1 MNCFPQSNYY
11 MNEPEKIIKALSEKI
26 SLLEQQNVRLNS
38 ENKIS
43 DEYLSAAL
51 DRTGLFIWEQHI
63 PSGRLRI
70 LNQTFGSMCGFKS
83 NEIESTVASWKNN
96 LHPDDKER
104 VIAALEDHL
113 AGKTPYF
120 HMIYRM
126 KHKEGRDVWVSD
138 RGRVIE
144 FDKSN
149 NPLRMTGTHIDI
161 TQEKLY
167 ELELAQYANL
177 DPLTNLLNRKAF
189 QNSFEIYTNSKE
201 YRGGAL
207 LFIDL
212 DDFKSVN
219 DKLGH
224 NIGDKL
230 LQHVANNFEILSP
243 EDALLSRF
251 GGDEFAIICKT
262 TDKTII
268 TLLVQSIL
276 STLDKTTELEG
287 IKISIKLSI
296 GICVFKRSDESFAN
310 IYERADK
317 AMYSIKR
324 KEKNNYA
331 FWESIK

>member
-1 MNCFPQSNYY
+1 MTEQ
-11 MNEPEKIIKALSEKI
+11 EEIVRELSEKI
-26 SLLEQQNVRLNS
+26 ALLDKENVRLKN
-38 ENKIS
+38 ENQKI

-63 PSGRLRI
+63 PSGQLTI
-70 LNQTFGSMCGFKS
+70 LDQTFGSMCGFET
-83 NEIESTVASWKNN
+83 NEIESTVESWKNN

-104 VIAALEDHL
+104 VIEAFEEHL
-113 AGKTPYF
+113 AGITPYF

-126 KHKEGRDVWVSD
+126 KHKEGHDVWVSD
-138 RGRVIE
+138 RGRIIE
-144 FDKSN
+144 FDNNN

-177 DPLTNLLNRKAF
+177 DPLTNLLNRKAL
-189 QNSFEIYTNSKE
+189 QNSFEIYTHASK
-201 YRGGAL
+201 YCGGAL

-219 DKLGH
+219 DKSGH
-224 NIGDKL
+224 HVGDKL
-230 LQHVANNFEILSP
+230 LQHVANSFESLAPS
-243 EDALLSRF
+243 DALLARF

-262 TDKTII
+262 TDKEVIK
-268 TLLVQSIL
+268 LLAQSIL
-276 STLDKTTELEG
+276 STLANPTELEDA
-287 IKISIKLSI
+287 KISVNLSI

-317 AMYSIKR
+317 AMYSVKR
-324 KEKNNYA
+324 QGKNNYA
-331 FWESIK
+331 FWDISKKNQ

>member
-1 MNCFPQSNYY
+1 MTEQEEVIQELSK
-11 MNEPEKIIKALSEKI
+11 KIALMGQE
-26 SLLEQQNVRLNS
+26 NVRLKA
-38 ENKIS
+38 EKQKL

-63 PSGRLRI
+63 PSGQLTI
-70 LNQTFGSMCGFKS
+70 LDQTFGSMCGFES
-83 NEIESTVASWKNN
+83 NEIESTVESWKNN

-104 VIAALEDHL
+104 VIEAFEDHL
-113 AGKTPYF
+113 AGITPYF

-126 KHKEGRDVWVSD
+126 RHREGRDVWVSD

-144 FDKSN
+144 FDNNN
-149 NPLRMTGTHIDI
+149 NPLRMSGTHIDI

-177 DPLTNLLNRKAF
+177 DPLTNLLNRKAL
-189 QNSFEIYTNSKE
+189 QNSFEIYTHSNT
-201 YRGGAL
+201 YCGGAL

-219 DKLGH
+219 DKSGH

-230 LQHVANNFEILSP
+230 LQHVASNFEALAP
-243 EDALLSRF
+243 ADALLARF

-262 TDKTII
+262 TDKEAIK
-268 TLLVQSIL
+268 LLAQSIL
-276 STLDKTTELEG
+276 SALAKPTEFEG
-287 IKISIKLSI
+287 IKISINLSI
-296 GICVFKRSDESFAN
+296 GICVFKRNDESFAN

-317 AMYSIKR
+317 AMYSVKR
-324 KEKNNYA
+324 KGKNNHA
-331 FWESIK
+331 FWNVSNKNQQMFID

>member
-207 LFIDL
+207 LFIDWT
-212 DDFKSVN
+212 
-219 DKLGH
+219 
-224 NIGDKL
+224 
-230 LQHVANNFEILSP
+230 ILN
-243 EDALLSRF
+243 R
-251 GGDEFAIICKT
+251 
-262 TDKTII
+262 
-268 TLLVQSIL
+268 
-276 STLDKTTELEG
+276 
-287 IKISIKLSI
+287 
-296 GICVFKRSDESFAN
+296 
-310 IYERADK
+310 
-317 AMYSIKR
+317 
-324 KEKNNYA
+324 
-331 FWESIK
+331 